1 MSDSYSEDLRERV
14 VKYVELYN
22 DVNEAIKIFKVSK
35 SSIVRWCKQYL
46 ELGHCRPKKNLGRKP
61 RIEVADFEKYVREN
75 PNKTLKQIGEHFAM
89 TDVGALYYMN
99 KINFR
104 YKKKSQGIEKRHKNR
119 CKNI

>member
-14 VKYVELYN
+14 VKYVELSQN
-22 DVNEAIKIFKVSK
+22 LNEAVKIFKVSK

-46 ELGHCRPKKNLGRKP
+46 ELGHCRPKKNLGKKP

-75 PNKTLKQIGEHFAM
+75 PNKTLKQIGEHFEM

-104 YKKKSQGIEKRHKNR
+104 YKKKSHATEKRHKNR

>member
-1 MSDSYSEDLRERV
+1 M
-14 VKYVELYN
+14 
-22 DVNEAIKIFKVSK
+22 
-35 SSIVRWCKQYL
+35 RWYKQYL
-46 ELGHCRPKKNLGRKP
+46 ELGHCCPKKNLGKKA

-75 PNKTLKQIGEHFAM
+75 PDKTLKQIGEHFEM

-104 YKKKSQGIEKRHKNR
+104 YKKKSRDIEKRHKNS

>member
-22 DVNEAIKIFKVSK
+22 DLNEAIKIFKVSK
-35 SSIVRWCKQYL
+35 SSIVRWRKRYL
-46 ELGHCRPKKNLGRKP
+46 ELGHCRPKKNLGKKP
-61 RIEVADFEKYVREN
+61 RIEVADFEKYIREN
-75 PNKTLKQIGEHFAM
+75 PNKTLKQIGENFEM

-104 YKKKSQGIEKRHKNR
+104 YKKKSHVTEKRHKNK